1 MTSKFLFEISRENG
15 VGLFTWVV
23 VVVTEDTVVVVDV
36 VVVFFVVDVELV
48 SDGQVD
54 GQKPYSPSRWVPTL
68 KLGVISSDVSLCQW
82 FIVHDLSCS
91 ADVASNIQHILF
103 CDQHHNFKP
112 CGGSRAPGR
121 GFSNGGASVVDDPKV
136 AEREDAG
143 LAGTRTGGCCAGGHL
158 SFLVS
163 FQFSPFSYS
172 VFKYLHNCTTKH
184 FHCDH
189 LQTSISSA

>member
-1 MTSKFLFEISRENG
+1 MGDL
-15 VGLFTWVV
+15 VTWVV

-36 VVVFFVVDVELV
+36 VVVFFVVAVELV

-103 CDQHHNFKP
+103 
-112 CGGSRAPGR
+112 
-121 GFSNGGASVVDDPKV
+121 
-136 AEREDAG
+136 
-143 LAGTRTGGCCAGGHL
+143 L
-158 SFLVS
+158 
-163 FQFSPFSYS
+163 
-172 VFKYLHNCTTKH
+172 
-184 FHCDH
+184 
-189 LQTSISSA
+189 